1 MTIPRRQFLRLAAT
15 VGLVSIVPRRAF
27 AQAYPA
33 RPVRLIVGS
42 PPGSALDI
50 LARMIAQWLTE
61 QLGQPFVIEAK
72 VGAGSNIAIEA
83 VAHAPADGY
92 TLLLVPSAAAINASL
107 YDKLNYN
114 FLRDIAPVAGL
125 VRAPNVMLVNP
136 SVPAT
141 TVPAFIAHAKANAGK
156 LNYASPGVGT
166 TPHVAGELFKI
177 MAGIDM
183 LHVPYRGSAPAMTDL
198 IGGRVHVLFT
208 NTPAVE
214 HIRAGTL
221 RALAV
226 TTVTRSETLPELPTM
241 NQFLPGYEA
250 SAWFGI
256 GAPRNTPPE
265 IIERLNATINA
276 GLADAK
282 LKPRLADVGGTPIT
296 GSPADFGKLLVE
308 ETEKWARVIRTAN
321 IKAE

>member
-1 MTIPRRQFLRLAAT
+1 MTLPRRHLLRLAAG
-15 VGLVSIVPRRAF
+15 VAVLFAKQQLAL

-33 RPVRLIVGS
+33 RPVRLIVSS

-50 LARMIAQWLTE
+50 LARLIAQWLTE

-72 VGAGSNIAIEA
+72 VGAGSNIAIETA
-83 VAHAPADGY
+83 AHAPADGY
-92 TLLLVPSAAAINASL
+92 TLLFVPSAAAINASL

-125 VRAPNVMLVNP
+125 VRAPNVMLVHP
-136 SVPAT
+136 GVPAT
-141 TVPAFIAHAKANAGK
+141 SVPAFIAHAKANPGK

-226 TTVTRSETLPELPTM
+226 TTLTRSEALPELPTM
-241 NQFLPGYEA
+241 SEFLPGYEA
-250 SAWFGI
+250 SAWFGV
-256 GAPRNTPPE
+256 GAPRNTPVE
-265 IIERLNATINA
+265 IIDKLNAAINA
-276 GLADAK
+276 GLADPK
-282 LKPRLADVGGTPIT
+282 LKPRLADVGGTPIA
-296 GSPADFGKLLVE
+296 GSPADFGKLVAD
-308 ETEKWARVIRTAN
+308 ETAKWGRVIRSAN